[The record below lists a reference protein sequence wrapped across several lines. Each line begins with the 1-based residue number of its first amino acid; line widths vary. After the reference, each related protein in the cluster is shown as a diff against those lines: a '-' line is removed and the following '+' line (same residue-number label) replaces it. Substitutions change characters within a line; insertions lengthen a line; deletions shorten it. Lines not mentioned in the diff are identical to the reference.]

1 MRELDIINKDRSEF
15 AVIMNYRK
23 MPVVQFDISKSSD
36 SHVGEAKVTYKWEY
50 NGKVAYEGA
59 TMQYFAASNGYPAE
73 LAISGDNCCL
83 HKDMTYHDVV
93 VLMDN
98 NAAPC
103 LELGKDFL
111 VIVMDKQRGL
121 IFGAFVMKMKS
132 TLSKFC
138 QTPIYVDDA
147 DEKEFC
153 ARFED
158 LFAKY
163 IKIHTR

>member
-1 MRELDIINKDRSEF
+1 MKELDIINKDRSEF

-23 MPVVQFDISKSSD
+23 MPVVQFDISKSSG
-36 SHVGEAKVTYKWEY
+36 SHVGEAKVTYRLEY

-59 TMQYFAASNGYPAE
+59 TMRYYAASNGYSAE
-73 LAISGDNCCL
+73 LAISGDNCFL
-83 HKDMTYHDVV
+83 HKDMTYLDVV
-93 VLMDN
+93 ELMDN

-111 VIVMDKQRGL
+111 VIVIDRQRGR

-132 TLSKFC
+132 TISKFC

-153 ARFED
+153 DRFED

-163 IKIHTR
+163 LRFYAK